1 LRFFFTIVISFSL
14 RAMLPLLANKD
25 EYIRAGK
32 VFWGHRHADKAFFC
46 LLRWKKCDAVGSD
59 QIIRRIVIIVF
70 LRRRRRLQRAT
81 ITRAVR

>member
-1 LRFFFTIVISFSL
+1 MCFLRFFFIVVISFSL

-25 EYIRAGK
+25 EYIIAGK
-32 VFWGHRHADKAFFC
+32 VFGDHRHAG
-46 LLRWKKCDAVGSD
+46 LLRWKKCDAAGSD